1 MSGCAIGAKWSTMY
15 TEVPNAEK
23 TGNYEIRPESMVL
36 RINHD
41 KSGKVTGVV
50 YADKN
55 GVTHEQK
62 AKVVCVAG
70 NSIDLLVCSKFR
82 ISMFKDGMANSSGKL
97 EETMAH
103 LTGAVYAMMPGE
115 VNLHRGTQMAGII
128 RDEQKHDPRR
138 GFAAGYELETLPAF
152 GLWGFATYAKP
163 GGWGR
168 QYASD
173 IENYRNVAGLW
184 IVGEDMPQESNRI
197 TLHDT
202 KKDQYGLP
210 IPSVTTKIIQM
221 IQL

>member
-1 MSGCAIGAKWSTMY
+1 MEWLI
-15 TEVPNAEK
+15 P
-23 TGNYEIRPESMVL
+23 
-36 RINHD
+36 
-41 KSGKVTGVV
+41 
-50 YADKN
+50 
-55 GVTHEQK
+55 
-62 AKVVCVAG
+62 
-70 NSIDLLVCSKFR
+70 LV
-82 ISMFKDGMANSSGKL
+82 KL
-97 EETMAH
+97 EETMSH

-152 GLWGFATYAKP
+152 GLWGFASYSKP

-184 IVGEDMPQESNRI
+184 IVGEDMPQKNRI

-210 IPSVTTKIIQM
+210 IPSVNYKDHPNDTAMKIMLGKQHQMFIKLQEQIQF
-221 IQL
+221 IQECHFLLLITWELVDKVQKPLMEYVTVLVKRMTLKTYLFLMEVSSLLVLAENPTLQL